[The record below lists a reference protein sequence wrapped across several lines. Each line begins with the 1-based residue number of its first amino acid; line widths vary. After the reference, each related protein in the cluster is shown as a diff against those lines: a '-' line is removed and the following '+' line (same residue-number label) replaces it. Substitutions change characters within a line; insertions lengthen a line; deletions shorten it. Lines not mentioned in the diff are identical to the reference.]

1 MGKKE
6 RLEVETNIYSAAT
19 PGAFPAYSNPPH
31 AQQPTSPN
39 QPLLQL
45 PPSHTQPPPYG
56 LAPLQPQQTDAY
68 LVYDDETMS
77 VVCLGEKRGEVVA
90 RWWGDGGERKEGRWG
105 DGGEKKRREIVERW
119 TSLTTIQGGKT
130 SRDGTLQIRRGSPQ
144 TTNEQNRPKHRVP
157 RLANDRIPCRN
168 VANSKIESF
177 ESRNGKW
184 RTTRALECSLQIVVY
199 VTQVLLPSLLP
210 SLISSPIPLA

>member
-1 MGKKE
+1 MVG
-6 RLEVETNIYSAAT
+6 RRW
-19 PGAFPAYSNPPH
+19 
-31 AQQPTSPN
+31 
-39 QPLLQL
+39 
-45 PPSHTQPPPYG
+45 
-56 LAPLQPQQTDAY
+56 
-68 LVYDDETMS
+68 
-77 VVCLGEKRGEVVA
+77 GEKRGEVG
-90 RWWGDGGERKEGRWG
+90 RWWGEKKMG
-105 DGGEKKRREIVERW
+105 DGEEIVERW

-210 SLISSPIPLA
+210 SLLSPPFLSRITQLERVDTKSIPLLHYLPSPYPYPCPYPYPHPI